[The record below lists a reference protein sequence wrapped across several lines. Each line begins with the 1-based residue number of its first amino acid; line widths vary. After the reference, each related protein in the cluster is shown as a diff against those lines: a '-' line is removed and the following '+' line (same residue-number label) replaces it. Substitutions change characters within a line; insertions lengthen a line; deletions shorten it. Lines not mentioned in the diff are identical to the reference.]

1 MICRAA
7 NDNYGIPDV
16 SAVSVTSSNTSLL
29 SLSSTLSSPSLSSSL
44 PSSSTVSLQS
54 STLSLSPT
62 ANISPTIAIVPYP
75 APIPKFLPTINTVL
89 QSGNKS
95 QISLVYNDVIKEAQ
109 SFYATL
115 CPIDTASAKQSMDHI
130 GRTMVE
136 KYPILAVSD
145 GHTPY
150 SFFNKK
156 LSSALRNVR
165 NRLKHKIIQCE
176 GGKHKKMKITVNLPT
191 PVALSE
197 PDYDKYIVEIKKESV
212 KSAPDIDHLHELL
225 SVTFINR
232 REWINSSTSTDVYLT
247 TILQKF
253 PCFTLAPMLLIELE
267 LILKTRQPIDNFE
280 GTTTNFAKVYWF
292 NILIHI
298 AMT

>member
-1 MICRAA
+1 M
-7 NDNYGIPDV
+7 
-16 SAVSVTSSNTSLL
+16 
-29 SLSSTLSSPSLSSSL
+29 SLSSTLSTLSPSSSL
-44 PSSSTVSLQS
+44 PSSPTLSLPS
-54 STLSLSPT
+54 STLSSSPAT
-62 ANISPTIAIVPYP
+62 ITTIAIVPYP
-75 APIPKFLPTINTVL
+75 APIPKFSPTINSVL

-165 NRLKHKIIQCE
+165 NRLKHKITQYE
-176 GGKHKKMKITVNLPT
+176 GGKPKKMKITVNLPI

-197 PDYDKYIVEIKKESV
+197 PDYDKHIIEIKKESV

-232 REWINSSTSTDVYLT
+232 REWINSSTSTDVHLT

-253 PCFTLAPMLLIELE
+253 PCFTMAPMLLIELE
-267 LILKTRQPIDNFE
+267 FILKTRQPIDNFE
-280 GTTTNFAKVYWF
+280 GTTDNIPTVYCLIF
-292 NILIHI
+292 NLYHNDFKELK
-298 AMT
+298 